1 VGKKQ
6 PQRVAGQVEMK
17 GRVEHGAEERQKV
30 FQPGRRRGGGQ
41 RVIQEQTGAVV
52 RGGPGG
58 RGLTLPRKQKG
69 R

>member
-1 VGKKQ
+1 
-6 PQRVAGQVEMK
+6 
-17 GRVEHGAEERQKV
+17 VEHGAEERQKV
-30 FQPGRRRGGGQ
+30 FQPGRRWGGGQ

-58 RGLTLPRKQKG
+58 CGLTLPRKQKG